1 MVPTEQAEINERLE
15 GGKRFIRSDSKGKS
29 IEKKEKKSDMIDDNN
44 NDIIVI
50 NSKNNNYK
58 SNHIICYL
66 AFTKKIG
73 IKSTGNNHL
82 YISVC

>member
-1 MVPTEQAEINERLE
+1 
-15 GGKRFIRSDSKGKS
+15 
-29 IEKKEKKSDMIDDNN
+29 MIDDNN

-58 SNHIICYL
+58 SNDVICYL
-66 AFTKKIG
+66 AFTKKVG
-73 IKSTGNNHL
+73 IKSTCYNHL